1 MYWFHYRRAIFFRLF
16 SSLSCSIVA
25 INGKIN
31 RQELY
36 LIENDCKRKR
46 NLYRCSWKWLEVV
59 YGKMVQEKS
68 VFMWHYVGWLV
79 PIHWLIRMDGKVHGN
94 FPAHELQDV
103 LLCVSVWILIS
114 LNRLIAEIK
123 NKVTL
128 LFGCV
133 CVDFI
138 TRHIWL
144 HVQISTIVDV
154 VVRLLDLGVVFYIY
168 MKVHRKQLRRVFD
181 IRVEKKIIPL
191 IIWTEKLCVVCCH
204 WKESPCESTQNQ
216 SPIR

>member
-16 SSLSCSIVA
+16 SSLICSIVA

-59 YGKMVQEKS
+59 CGKMVQEKS

-79 PIHWLIRMDGKVHGN
+79 PIHWLIRMDGKVYGN

-114 LNRLIAEIK
+114 LNRLLTAIK

-133 CVDFI
+133 CVCRFYHEAHLTARANIDYCWCCSQA
-138 TRHIWL
+138 TRLRCGVLYIWK
-144 HVQISTIVDV
+144 
-154 VVRLLDLGVVFYIY
+154 Y
-168 MKVHRKQLRRVFD
+168 
-181 IRVEKKIIPL
+181 
-191 IIWTEKLCVVCCH
+191 TE
-204 WKESPCESTQNQ
+204 SN
-216 SPIR
+216 